1 MSAAHKTVRT
11 IVSIAFAVCGLLG
24 ASASAQDVVPIT
36 SEPSHHLA
44 ISNSYVRVFKVEV
57 PPHAETLY
65 HQHNYDYLYVTI
77 GDSDVTSTRIR
88 EKPVAIKLKDGQ
100 VELAKGPFAHKA
112 TNNGDKAFRN
122 VTIELLKGVGNPICG
137 LAGGDQSCGG
147 AAGWVGSVGTGS
159 AVAATS
165 GNVKQSSTPLPVV
178 YSGSSH
184 PLLRSSQLTVDD
196 FRVEGGSEVPPNAI
210 PKPPFLLVAVTDERL
225 RIISQKGTQDVEN
238 HPGDIFWQE
247 EPFTELIALPPH
259 ARFIVIS
266 FSASQTQ

>member
-122 VTIELLKGVGNPICG
+122 VTIELLKGAGESVCGHPGEGGCG
-137 LAGGDQSCGG
+137 LFTGWNGGFEGTVIHTSKILAQDIRLRGK
-147 AAGWVGSVGTGS
+147 VGIG
-159 AVAATS
+159 
-165 GNVKQSSTPLPVV
+165 P
-178 YSGSSH
+178 
-184 PLLRSSQLTVDD
+184 
-196 FRVEGGSEVPPNAI
+196 FREPY
-210 PKPPFLLVAVTDERL
+210 LLVAVSDVDL
-225 RIISQKGTQDVEN
+225 QQASQNGTTPLSVKA
-238 HPGDIFWQE
+238 GDAFWNEQSE
-247 EPFTELIALPPH
+247 VTLQNLSGQ
-259 ARFIVIS
+259 ARFIVVS
-266 FSASQTQ
+266 LSVSQTQ